1 MRDRPDTAADPASAG
16 EAPARFDAVLLVS
29 FGGPEA
35 PDEVWPFLRNVTR
48 GRGVPD
54 ERLAEV
60 AEHYQLFGGRS
71 PINDQN
77 RALLALLD
85 DPLEPRRLYW
95 GNRNSAPFLAE
106 TVAQMAADGIR
117 SAAVFVTAAYASYSS
132 CRQYRE
138 DLAGAIEQCPQASGI
153 GWYKLRHFYNHPGF
167 VEAQTDRV
175 REALA
180 QAGPQAHLVFTAH
193 SIPSVAAQTSGPP
206 PGGGAYPHQ
215 LAETAGLVAAATG
228 HGQDWDLVYQSR
240 SGPPSVPWLGP
251 DIVEH
256 LEALADRGV
265 RDVVVV
271 PSGFVSDHLEV
282 AFDLDVEAV
291 DAAGRLGIRLVRAGT
306 VGTHPA
312 FVSMVCE
319 LVEERERVELGPT
332 RDSPRPVLGNDP
344 PSHDACPLG
353 CCPGR
358 IQRAAAAGMPGD
370 GTSAQVGP
378 ATGVAGG

>member
-180 QAGPQAHLVFTAH
+180 QAGPQRRPGTGRTGTSCTRAGPGRLRCRGSAPTSSSTWRRWPTA
-193 SIPSVAAQTSGPP
+193 AFGTSSSCRAGSSATTSRWRSTSTSRPWMR
-206 PGGGAYPHQ
+206 PGG
-215 LAETAGLVAAATG
+215 LA
-228 HGQDWDLVYQSR
+228 
-240 SGPPSVPWLGP
+240 SGWCARVP
-251 DIVEH
+251 
-256 LEALADRGV
+256 
-265 RDVVVV
+265 
-271 PSGFVSDHLEV
+271 
-282 AFDLDVEAV
+282 
-291 DAAGRLGIRLVRAGT
+291 
-306 VGTHPA
+306 
-312 FVSMVCE
+312 
-319 LVEERERVELGPT
+319 
-332 RDSPRPVLGNDP
+332 
-344 PSHDACPLG
+344 
-353 CCPGR
+353 
-358 IQRAAAAGMPGD
+358 
-370 GTSAQVGP
+370 
-378 ATGVAGG
+378 